1 MKKKNLK
8 NLVLSKNT
16 VSRFSKHKVN
26 GGGTM
31 STTPDCA
38 TGNNPSAIIVC
49 MEDFTL
55 GCSPS
60 FMGQCPDGDHS
71 LPGWC

>member
-1 MKKKNLK
+1 MKKKKIK
-8 NLVLSKNT
+8 NLILSKKT
-16 VSRFSKHKVN
+16 VFKFNKNKVN

-31 STTPDCA
+31 STTPGCA

-49 MEDFTL
+49 MEDYTL
-55 GCSPS
+55 GCVN
-60 FMGQCPDGDHS
+60 S